1 MNHNSKM
8 KCKYCNTELTDDIY
22 FTDEFC
28 FPCYEEQ
35 LNEFV
40 QVRCELCGNIWEG
53 GPEQCNCWEFYE
65 FYNVVDDVNVNEN
78 VNENVNYDIDYY
90 SYFDLTSVADI
101 HILDSILLTPSN
113 LDL

>member
-1 MNHNSKM
+1 M
-8 KCKYCNTELTDDIY
+8 KCIDCNTELTDDIY

-28 FPCYEEQ
+28 CPCYEER
-35 LNEFV
+35 LNELV

-65 FYNVVDDVNVNEN
+65 FYNVVYDVNEY
-78 VNENVNYDIDYY
+78 VNYNIDYY

-113 LDL
+113 FDL